1 MRSSLENSLSSR
13 SLAGQVGWSMTDATN
28 HKSSGWTMFQGILLI
43 VFGALAIAFPLL
55 GTIVVEQL
63 FAALLLI
70 AGGYALAASLGRKES
85 GTASRV
91 VSGIWAVLTLATGLL
106 LMFQVGAGILTLTI
120 LLAAYFAAQGLVTIV
135 AAFKFSG
142 TNTMWFMLLSG
153 IVSLVLAWMIFSG
166 FPGSATW
173 LLGLL
178 FGINLIFTGFFFLSM
193 SSTLK
198 TQNS

>member
-1 MRSSLENSLSSR
+1 
-13 SLAGQVGWSMTDATN
+13 MTDATN
-28 HKSSGWTMFQGILLI
+28 HKSPGWTMFQGILLI

-91 VSGIWAVLTLATGLL
+91 VSGLWAALTLATGLL

-120 LLAAYFAAQGLVTIV
+120 LLAAYFAAQGLVTII

-166 FPGSATW
+166 FPCSAAW

-198 TQNS
+198 AQHS

>member
-1 MRSSLENSLSSR
+1 
-13 SLAGQVGWSMTDATN
+13 MTDATT
-28 HKSSGWTMFQGILLI
+28 SPGWTLFQGILLI

-55 GTIVVEQL
+55 GTVVVEQL

-91 VSGIWAVLTLATGLL
+91 VSGIWAVLTLVTGLL
-106 LMFQVGAGILTLTI
+106 LMFQIGAGVLTLTL
-120 LLAAYFAAQGLVTIV
+120 LLASYFAAQGIVTLI
-135 AAFKFSG
+135 AAFRFSG
-142 TNTMWFMLLSG
+142 TGTMWMMLLSG
-153 IVSLVLAWMIFSG
+153 AVSIVLAWMIFSG

-178 FGINLIFTGFFFLSM
+178 FGINLIFTGFYFLSM
-193 SSTLK
+193 SSTLRE
-198 TQNS
+198 QNA

>member
-13 SLAGQVGWSMTDATN
+13 ALAGQVGEAMTDATN

-178 FGINLIFTGFFFLSM
+178 FGINLILDAKSAEFLSGE
-193 SSTLK
+193 K
-198 TQNS
+198 

>member
-1 MRSSLENSLSSR
+1 
-13 SLAGQVGWSMTDATN
+13 MTDAN
-28 HKSSGWTMFQGILLI
+28 HQKSPGWTLFQGILLI
-43 VFGALAIAFPLL
+43 VLGALAIAFPLF

-70 AGGYALAASLGRKES
+70 AGGFALAAALGRRES

-91 VSGIWAVLTLATGLL
+91 VSGLWAVLTLVTGLL

-120 LLAAYFAAQGLVTIV
+120 LLAAYFAAQGIVTII

-142 TNTMWFMLLSG
+142 TGTMWLMLLSG

-166 FPGSATW
+166 FPGSAAW
-173 LLGLL
+173 MLGLL

-198 TQNS
+198 AQNA

>member
-13 SLAGQVGWSMTDATN
+13 ALAGQVGEAMTDATN

-91 VSGIWAVLTLATGLL
+91 VSGLWAVLTLATGLL

-120 LLAAYFAAQGLVTIV
+120 LLAAYFAAQGLVTII

-198 TQNS
+198 AQNA

>member
-1 MRSSLENSLSSR
+1 
-13 SLAGQVGWSMTDATN
+13 MTDAN
-28 HKSSGWTMFQGILLI
+28 HQKSPGWTLFQGILLI
-43 VFGALAIAFPLL
+43 VLGALAIAFPLL

-70 AGGYALAASLGRKES
+70 AGGYALAAALGRKEA

-91 VSGIWAVLTLATGLL
+91 VSGLWAVLTLVTGLL

-120 LLAAYFAAQGLVTIV
+120 LLAAYFAAQGIITVI

-142 TNTMWFMLLSG
+142 TGTMWLMILSG

-178 FGINLIFTGFFFLSM
+178 FGVNLIFTGFYFLSM

-198 TQNS
+198 AQNA

>member
-1 MRSSLENSLSSR
+1 
-13 SLAGQVGWSMTDATN
+13 
-28 HKSSGWTMFQGILLI
+28 MFQGILLI
-43 VFGALAIAFPLL
+43 VLGALAIAFPLL

-91 VSGIWAVLTLATGLL
+91 VSGLWAVLTLATGLL
-106 LMFQVGAGILTLTI
+106 LMFQLGARLLTLTI
-120 LLAAYFAAQGLVTIV
+120 LLAAYFAAQGLVTII

-142 TNTMWFMLLSG
+142 TSTMWFMLLSG

-198 TQNS
+198 AQIS

>member
-13 SLAGQVGWSMTDATN
+13 ALAGQVGKAMTDATN
-28 HKSSGWTMFQGILLI
+28 HKSPGWTMFQGILLI

-85 GTASRV
+85 STASRV
-91 VSGIWAVLTLATGLL
+91 VSGLWAVLTLATGLL

-120 LLAAYFAAQGLVTIV
+120 LLAAYFAAQGLVTII

-153 IVSLVLAWMIFSG
+153 VVSLVLAWMIFSG

-173 LLGLL
+173 MLGLL

-198 TQNS
+198 AQNT